1 MWCADCSLTGCSI
14 GYEMNR
20 YPQFQSVN
28 SQVVEQANS
37 IIKRIKGPLAY
48 MTAENFMN
56 HLKLFLWYRNKEIAK
71 Q

>member
-28 SQVVEQANS
+28 SQVVEQAN
-37 IIKRIKGPLAY
+37 Y
-48 MTAENFMN
+48 
-56 HLKLFLWYRNKEIAK
+56 NKENQGSSSIYDCRELHESSEIVSMVQK
-71 Q
+71 QRNC